1 MSSAS
6 RIRMPYRVPYADTDQ
21 MGVVYYANFYVYF
34 ERCRNEVLREAGY
47 TYKQMEAEGL
57 MLPVVESHCRH
68 IKPALYDDL
77 LEIEGWF
84 EPERRTQIRARCR
97 VLRGEDILAEG
108 YTIHACMDA
117 TSKRPKRIPETM
129 LSFLTSPDDVDA
141 T

>member
-1 MSSAS
+1 
-6 RIRMPYRVPYADTDQ
+6 MPYRVPYADTDQ

-47 TYKQMEAEGL
+47 TYKEMEEQGL

-84 EPERRTQIRARCR
+84 VQERRTQIRACCR
-97 VLRGEDILAEG
+97 VLRGDEVLAEG
-108 YTIHACMDA
+108 HTIHACISSD
-117 TSKRPKRIPETM
+117 TKRPTRIPETM
-129 LSFLTSPDDVDA
+129 MPFLLSPGDDED